1 MRRNDRQASGYNED
15 LSWRE
20 RLLAAFRDRER
31 VRSRR
36 PKIDWLREV
45 EGETRK
51 KEKGRKRK
59 RKERKRRRRDREWE
73 RRSGCAGCVNYL
85 HTVCIYPE
93 IYKRAARVWF
103 THPCARSP
111 GETAKRVLPGEICN
125 RMRLRLHPPESS
137 TSGLAPALLFFLEG
151 IISSSSFLNQLSYET
166 LLSEITLYSFRNS
179 FQREAKIL
187 AVSSYTSQALNKYHV
202 ATSRNCWRQTTIN
215 LDGRAPSLRE
225 RISQKQYRDK
235 EGGRRAE

>member
-1 MRRNDRQASGYNED
+1 MPKVSVNIPLIMLEQIRAFSIYIYIYIHTSSSSNILVIFPALREIIGVSTSMRRNDRQASGYNED

-45 EGETRK
+45 EGERRK

-59 RKERKRRRRDREWE
+59 KKERKRRGRDREWE

-103 THPCARSP
+103 TRPCARSP

-151 IISSSSFLNQLSYET
+151 IVSSSSFLNQLSFN
-166 LLSEITLYSFRNS
+166 FRTKLF
-179 FQREAKIL
+179 FQK
-187 AVSSYTSQALNKYHV
+187 
-202 ATSRNCWRQTTIN
+202 
-215 LDGRAPSLRE
+215 
-225 RISQKQYRDK
+225 
-235 EGGRRAE
+235 

>member
-45 EGETRK
+45 EGERRK
-51 KEKGRKRK
+51 KGKGRKRK
-59 RKERKRRRRDREWE
+59 KKERKRRGRDREWE

-103 THPCARSP
+103 TRPCARSP

-151 IISSSSFLNQLSYET
+151 IISSSSFLNQLSFN
-166 LLSEITLYSFRNS
+166 SSFRNNAIFVS
-179 FQREAKIL
+179 KFISNREAKIL

-202 ATSRNCWRQTTIN
+202 ATSRNCWHAASNDDQSRWACT
-215 LDGRAPSLRE
+215 
-225 RISQKQYRDK
+225 
-235 EGGRRAE
+235 